1 MRHVQSVALR
11 QHTKLETQVTQM
23 LDPLHLVAAVV
34 DEPLVE
40 VGQLAPAPHHDVRLP
55 VAFVEAL
62 DGRILRGLGKPSP
75 VIGNDVLRLAPK
87 DGVYMIAH
95 SISELRA
102 VFALDA
108 LDQIL
113 LRFGVV
119 FDGTILHND

>member
-23 LDPLHLVAAVV
+23 LDPLHFVAAVV

-40 VGQLAPAPHHDVRLP
+40 VGQLVPASHHDVRLP

-62 DGRILRGLGKPSP
+62 DGRVLRGLGKPSP

-119 FDGTILHND
+119 FDGTTLHSD

>member
-62 DGRILRGLGKPSP
+62 DGACTAWFGE
-75 VIGNDVLRLAPK
+75 A
-87 DGVYMIAH
+87 
-95 SISELRA
+95 ISSYRE
-102 VFALDA
+102 
-108 LDQIL
+108 
-113 LRFGVV
+113 
-119 FDGTILHND
+119 

>member
-23 LDPLHLVAAVV
+23 LDPLHLVATVV

-40 VGQLAPAPHHDVRLP
+40 VRQLAPASHHDVRLP

-62 DGRILRGLGKPSP
+62 DGRVLRGFGKPSP
-75 VIGNDVLRLAPK
+75 VIGNDVLRLTPK
-87 DGVYMIAH
+87 RESNMIAH

-119 FDGTILHND
+119 FNGTMLHRN